1 MYQNFIKPFFDFLI
15 ALLISLITLPIFI
28 IIYLFLRFGNASN
41 PLFFQERPGKNEQ
54 IFKIVKFKTMT
65 DETDAQ
71 GHLLPDDDRMTSIG
85 RFLRKTSLDE
95 LPQLFNVL
103 KGDMSF
109 VGPRPLRVRYLPYYT
124 TNERKRHSVRPG
136 ITGLAQI
143 SGRNGID
150 WDKRLELDIV
160 YVENISFLED
170 CKILLSTMLKVFDTK
185 STEFSEGP
193 DSLDEHRGFV
203 EFSGK
208 N

>member
-1 MYQNFIKPFFDFLI
+1 MYQNRVKPFFDFLL
-15 ALLISLITLPIFI
+15 ALAIMLMTLPIFT
-28 IIYLFLRFGNASN
+28 IIYLLLRLKNSGS
-41 PLFFQERPGKNEQ
+41 PLFFQERPGKNER

-65 DETDAQ
+65 DETDTR
-71 GHLLPDDDRMTSIG
+71 GNLLPDDDRLTKIG

-150 WDKRLELDIV
+150 WDKRLALDIV
-160 YVENISFLED
+160 YVNNMDFIED
-170 CKILLSTMLKVFDTK
+170 CKIILLTMFKVFDTK
-185 STEFSEGP
+185 ATKFSEGP
-193 DSLDEHRGFV
+193 DSLDEYRGFV
-203 EFSGK
+203 EFSGR